1 MNVLYPYYVREAILG
16 FRDTNTF
23 GMTQSTGAGFL
34 VKVREIYTNNGLQYD
49 TSGLPQGSIVSS

>member
-49 TSGLPQGSIVSS
+49 TSGLP